1 MPRRTTLTLDDDVA
15 RRLDE
20 EARKER
26 RPLRSVVNDALRRGL
41 EGGKPVAARPF
52 EVKPRR
58 MGARPDLHL
67 DSIEQLLDELERPF
81 RR

>member
-20 EARKER
+20 ETRER
-26 RPLRSVVNDALRRGL
+26 HRPLRAVVNDALRRGL
-41 EGGKPVAARPF
+41 EGPKPAEARPF
-52 EVKPRR
+52 KVKPRR
-58 MGARPDLHL
+58 MGTRPDLNL
-67 DSIEQLLDELERPF
+67 DSIAQLLDQVERSP